1 VLAWLILG
9 IFPAEA
15 GQQVLVIIH
24 GIRETAADMTA
35 IDQAAV
41 DTGNYAHVVR
51 ITYDWAGD
59 VVPNVAPAVFHKL
72 TQQYPGATFDL
83 YGYSKGGLVAEWITE
98 RDPEADG
105 RIETLITVDSPLAG
119 AEKLA
124 QDISEG
130 YDTIAGGVA
139 PYSGESSRLPERSY
153 PGLAELE
160 PGSPTLK
167 ALVRPPIND
176 LSSVMIVRVWGQDDA
191 IVERDSALRSPPGDA
206 GRLFKVIAVSS
217 KKGTTGHSAMRDFL
231 AQHTHL
237 FDRLLSGQLP
247 PEAQSE
253 PIEMSDERVSN
264 RSQLPSNWV
273 PCQCPD
279 QHAGL
284 GIWIGNTMYHD
295 PAYFC
300 PK

>member
-1 VLAWLILG
+1 LVLSG
-9 IFPAEA
+9 QGRGEA
-15 GQQVLVIIH
+15 RGSQQVLVIFH

-41 DTGNYAHVVR
+41 ETGNYAHVVR

-59 VVPNVAPAVFHKL
+59 VVPDVAPAVFQKL
-72 TQQYPGATFDL
+72 AQQYPGATFDL

-98 RDPEADG
+98 RDPAAEGMID
-105 RIETLITVDSPLAG
+105 TLITVDSPLAG
-119 AEKLA
+119 AQRLA

-130 YDTIAGGVA
+130 YDTIAGGLV
-139 PYSGESSRLPERSY
+139 PYSSDSSRLPERSE

-167 ALVRPPIND
+167 ALERPPIND

-191 IVERDSALRSPPGDA
+191 IVERDSALRSPSGDV

-217 KKGTTGHSAMRDFL
+217 KKGTTGHSAMRNFL
-231 AQHTHL
+231 ALHTHL

-253 PIEMSDERVSN
+253 PIEMSDERVSS